1 MTITASCGH
10 VVQSA
15 DDLVSVEYASEVCD
29 AVEGFLPA
37 TVYAV
42 FCPECASAQLTS
54 STACDRQT
62 RC

>member
-42 FCPECASAQLTS
+42 FCPECASAHKEPT
-54 STACDRQT
+54 T
-62 RC
+62 